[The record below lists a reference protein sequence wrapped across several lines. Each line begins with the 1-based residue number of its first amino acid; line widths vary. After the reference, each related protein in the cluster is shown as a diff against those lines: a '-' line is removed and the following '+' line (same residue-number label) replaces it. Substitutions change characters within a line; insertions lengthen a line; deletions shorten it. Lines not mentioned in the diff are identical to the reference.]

1 MPSLFSGYSLIA
13 DIMHNHC
20 AIFAPDGMCQQSDQ
34 IAGTIRLLVRSVRSK
49 NSTMVVHFIINQIA
63 AAVSDRTISLRA
75 FASPILGAPVV
86 SRLRS
91 ALHTDP
97 SGRRPLRTDTISL

>member
-1 MPSLFSGYSLIA
+1 MTVVTASNPI
-13 DIMHNHC
+13 
-20 AIFAPDGMCQQSDQ
+20 
-34 IAGTIRLLVRSVRSK
+34 SVLNFYAYFPIKKAS
-49 NSTMVVHFIINQIA
+49 A
-63 AAVSDRTISLRA
+63 YWVSDRTISLRA

>member
-1 MPSLFSGYSLIA
+1 MKCTTIVLFLLRTERTSNL
-13 DIMHNHC
+13 
-20 AIFAPDGMCQQSDQ
+20 
-34 IAGTIRLLVRSVRSK
+34 IRLLVRSVRSK

-97 SGRRPLRTDTISL
+97 SGRRPLRTDAGAFRQEQKWARVL